1 MEDEDKII
9 QRMIEARNKSL
20 NGPKMTPLTL
30 IDAINIGFVQKE
42 LKSGDRVVLLPEFN
56 KYTVP
61 KKGQEVEVYRIIPPG
76 NQKISPGE
84 RIECVDFTILM
95 RDNIDGELIEF
106 PYDSRYFKKV

>member
-61 KKGQEVEVYRIIPPG
+61 KKGQEVEVYRIIPLETKRFHQG
-76 NQKISPGE
+76 KGLSVWILQSSCG
-84 RIECVDFTILM
+84 TILM
-95 RDNIDGELIEF
+95 EN
-106 PYDSRYFKKV
+106 S